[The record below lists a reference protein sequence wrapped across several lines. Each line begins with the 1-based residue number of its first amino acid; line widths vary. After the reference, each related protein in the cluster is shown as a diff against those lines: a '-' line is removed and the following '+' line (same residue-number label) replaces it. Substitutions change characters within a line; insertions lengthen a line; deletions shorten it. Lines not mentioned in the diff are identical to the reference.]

1 MAYVPDHYEGSVP
14 VFKPDH
20 ATFQDFYKFMTEV
33 DKYGLK
39 SGIIKIIPPKEWLDE
54 VQYPP
59 SAETLQKIRI
69 KTPIQQHISGSK
81 GVFMVQNVEK
91 PKSYNIIQWKHL
103 SQDYKLPEGRHSA
116 KTSGSTEGPTT
127 AGGATAGDATAAEK
141 SQQPSEEHTSNKMRS
156 KSLDSFTLQD
166 FESFREHFNCDNL
179 EQFDDEQR
187 IEFLENYYWK
197 TLNFTEPMYG
207 ADSLGSLFEDSV
219 KDWNVSS
226 LPSILNY
233 LDEKVPGVN
242 ESYLYAGLW
251 KASFAWHLEDQD
263 LYSINYIHFGAPKQW
278 YSIPQEDSEKFYNF
292 MKELFP
298 EESKNCSEFLRHKM
312 FLVSPKLLQS
322 NGIRCNHIV
331 HRQQEF
337 IVTYPYGY
345 HAGFNYG
352 YNMAESVNFAL
363 QSWLDIGAKAKK
375 CMCIDD
381 AVGINVEKLK
391 ANYLNAK
398 EKKLENGKVKEE
410 EDSEKTQEEAKE
422 ENPPLKKIKI
432 GSETNK
438 LLDSA
443 KSTPDFLAKSQTD
456 ALEDKPTL
464 DGLNG
469 NNSIRSGTP
478 NSQKTWMYGTG
489 SKRDG
494 AFNNGSSISR
504 VSSPL
509 LSRMMDLSHIVEPT
523 LEDPTL
529 KFKKKQS
536 QFMPLSMAQQQAI
549 YPPTQN
555 PMPAPPVQMSP
566 SDTSF
571 FSPAHDHEDNLI
583 ALSLASMAN
592 SSPSFNQLPPLN
604 ISNPRPYSPILQDS
618 ILSPRP
624 SYNSN
629 VLSYGQAGNTKSPL
643 GSFGSNS
650 QLPFI
655 KRIQSPNRVTLNI
668 SRESSRSP
676 VSLSGLYGTSNPM
689 MAPVPHPYQ
698 SSQTSTLNQ
707 VSTAERS
714 PAVTPPSS
722 PSKLKASKKRSAK
735 QAKAKQE
742 PDSPTSSLSQTKIND
757 EEIMFLDDGSKVYV
771 CQECSRQFSSGHHLT
786 RHKKSVHSGEKPHSC
801 PKCGKKFKR
810 RDHVLQHLNKKIPC
824 VPDKDDAAKVGG

>member
-1 MAYVPDHYEGSVP
+1 MSYEPDHYEGSVP
-14 VFKPDH
+14 VFQPDYE
-20 ATFQDFYKFMTEV
+20 TFRDFYKFMSEV
-33 DKYGLK
+33 DKYGMK
-39 SGIIKIIPPKEWLDE
+39 SGIIKIVPPKQWLDQ
-54 VQYPP
+54 VTFPP
-59 SAETLQKIRI
+59 SAETLQKIKI

-81 GVFMVQNVEK
+81 GVFVVQNVEK
-91 PKSYNIIQWKHL
+91 QKSYNVIQWKHL
-103 SQDYKLPEGRHSA
+103 SQDYKLPEGRHSVRA
-116 KTSGSTEGPTT
+116 EEEP
-127 AGGATAGDATAAEK
+127 AAANAP
-141 SQQPSEEHTSNKMRS
+141 QQSNKVRS
-156 KSLDSFTLQD
+156 KCLDSFALED
-166 FESFREHFNCDNL
+166 FESFKAYFNCENL
-179 EQFDDEQR
+179 SQFDDEQR
-187 IEFLENYYWK
+187 VEFLESYYWK
-197 TLNFTEPMYG
+197 TLNFTQPMYG
-207 ADSLGSLFEDSV
+207 ADSLGSLFDDSV
-219 KDWNVSS
+219 KEWNVSS
-226 LPSILNY
+226 LPSILEH

-278 YSIPQEDSEKFYNF
+278 YAIPQEDSEKFYNF
-292 MKELFP
+292 MKEQFP

-322 NGIRCNHIV
+322 YGIRCNHIV

-352 YNMAESVNFAL
+352 YNLAESVNFAL
-363 QSWLDIGAKAKK
+363 PSWLDIGAKAKK

-381 AVGINVEKLK
+381 AVGINIERLR
-391 ANYLNAK
+391 ANYMRST
-398 EKKLENGKVKEE
+398 NGGESQNETGAETGAETHKDSSETVKDLYDVSAER
-410 EDSEKTQEEAKE
+410 
-422 ENPPLKKIKI
+422 PPLKKLRLGDSDI
-432 GSETNK
+432 S
-438 LLDSA
+438 LDSV
-443 KSTPDFLAKSQTD
+443 KSTPESLLKTNSDL
-456 ALEDKPTL
+456 L
-464 DGLNG
+464 DGKPNMENMNCI
-469 NNSIRSGTP
+469 NNSSIRSTTP
-478 NSQKTWMYGTG
+478 NIQKTGLYGFG
-489 SKRDG
+489 VKKEG
-494 AFNNGSSISR
+494 AFNSNTSISR

-523 LEDPTL
+523 LEDPNL

-536 QFMPLSMAQQQAI
+536 QFMPLSMAQQQNI
-549 YPPTQN
+549 YPPPAQN
-555 PMPAPPVQMSP
+555 PLLAPSAQMSP
-566 SDTSF
+566 SESSF
-571 FSPAHDHEDNLI
+571 FSPSHDHEDNMI

-592 SSPSFNQLPPLN
+592 SSPAFNQLPPLN

-643 GSFGSNS
+643 GSFNS
-650 QLPFI
+650 STQLPFI

-676 VSLSGLYGTSNPM
+676 VSLSGIYGNSNAM
-689 MAPVPHPYQ
+689 MVPVPHPYQ

-707 VSTAERS
+707 VSTVERS
-714 PAVTPPSS
+714 PGVTPPTS
-722 PSKLKASKKRSAK
+722 PSKNKSSRKKVPK
-735 QAKAKQE
+735 QPKTK
-742 PDSPTSSLSQTKIND
+742 PDPESPTFALAQSKIND

-771 CQECSRQFSSGHHLT
+771 CQECARQFSSGHHLT

-824 VPDKDDAAKVGG
+824 VPDHDAAPKVAG

>member
-1 MAYVPDHYEGSVP
+1 MYSSVGVMSYEPDHYEGSVP
-14 VFKPDH
+14 VFKPDYE
-20 ATFQDFYKFMTEV
+20 TFRDFYKFMCEV
-33 DKYGLK
+33 NKYGMK
-39 SGIIKIIPPKEWLDE
+39 SGIIKIVPPEQWVDK
-54 VQYPP
+54 VAFPP
-59 SAETLQKIRI
+59 SAETLQKIKI

-81 GVFMVQNVEK
+81 GVFVVQNVEK
-91 PKSYNIIQWKHL
+91 PKSYNVIQWKHL
-103 SQDYKLPEGRHSA
+103 SHDYKLPEGRHSA
-116 KTSGSTEGPTT
+116 KNEDSSGIEPH
-127 AGGATAGDATAAEK
+127 
-141 SQQPSEEHTSNKMRS
+141 QQSNKVRS
-156 KSLDSFTLQD
+156 KCLDSFTLDD
-166 FESFREHFNCDNL
+166 FEKFRENFNCDHL

-187 IEFLENYYWK
+187 VEFLESYYWK

-219 KDWNVSS
+219 KEWNISS
-226 LPSILNY
+226 LPSILEY

-292 MKELFP
+292 MKEQFP

-337 IVTYPYGY
+337 IVTYPFGY

-352 YNMAESVNFAL
+352 YNLAESVNFAL
-363 QSWLDIGAKAKK
+363 PSWLDIGAKAKK
-375 CMCIDD
+375 CLCIDD
-381 AVGINVEKLK
+381 AVGINVQKLRS
-391 ANYLNAK
+391 NYMHSPNGGAQK
-398 EKKLENGKVKEE
+398 ETGKEVQNDKSISSSKTLEEVLEE
-410 EDSEKTQEEAKE
+410 R
-422 ENPPLKKIKI
+422 PPLKKFKM
-432 GSETNK
+432 G
-438 LLDSA
+438 DSDRSFDSV
-443 KSTPDFLAKSQTD
+443 KSTPEFLLKTNSD
-456 ALEDKPTL
+456 LL
-464 DGLNG
+464 DEKANLDNLN
-469 NNSIRSGTP
+469 NNNNSSIRSTTP
-478 NSQKTWMYGTG
+478 NTQKTGLYGFG
-489 SKRDG
+489 IKKEG
-494 AFNNGSSISR
+494 AFNSNTSISR

-549 YPPTQN
+549 FPPPAQN
-555 PMPAPPVQMSP
+555 PLPAPSGQMSP
-566 SDTSF
+566 SENAF
-571 FSPAHDHEDNLI
+571 FSPSHDHEDNMI
-583 ALSLASMAN
+583 ALSLALMAN
-592 SSPSFNQLPPLN
+592 SSPAFNQLPPLN

-643 GSFGSNS
+643 GGFSSS
-650 QLPFI
+650 TQLPFI

-676 VSLSGLYGTSNPM
+676 VSLSGMYGNPNAM
-689 MAPVPHPYQ
+689 MVPIPHPYQ

-714 PAVTPPSS
+714 PAVTPPTS
-722 PSKLKASKKRSAK
+722 PSKNKPARKKAPK
-735 QAKAKQE
+735 QPKAKIDPE
-742 PDSPTSSLSQTKIND
+742 SPTSALAQSKIND

-771 CQECSRQFSSGHHLT
+771 CQECARQFSSGHHLT

-824 VPDKDDAAKVGG
+824 VPDQDTAPKVGS